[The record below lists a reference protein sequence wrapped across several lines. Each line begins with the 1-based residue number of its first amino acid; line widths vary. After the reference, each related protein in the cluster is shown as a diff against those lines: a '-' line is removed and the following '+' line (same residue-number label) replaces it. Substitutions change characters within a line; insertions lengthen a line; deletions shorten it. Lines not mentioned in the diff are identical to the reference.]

1 MDRIIYSIS
10 SFIGAAYLRGYP
22 MEGLRGIW
30 ETKSG
35 LDWVSQYVRSKDQ
48 ELVRAGARLVLQCME
63 TEPALR

>member
-1 MDRIIYSIS
+1 
-10 SFIGAAYLRGYP
+10 